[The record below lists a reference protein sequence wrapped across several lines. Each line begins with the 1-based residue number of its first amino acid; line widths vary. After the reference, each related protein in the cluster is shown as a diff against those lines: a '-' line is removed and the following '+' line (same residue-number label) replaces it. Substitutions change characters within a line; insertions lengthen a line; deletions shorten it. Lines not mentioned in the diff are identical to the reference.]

1 MDMGQ
6 VFSTWWHWWRKE
18 LEELLPS
25 SMRRWLQRTNRLMIL
40 RIQGNTLQLA
50 MALEPGHIIRE
61 IPLGDSSD
69 AHAVQQ
75 DIPHLDLDATTVA
88 LQLPAGLVLK
98 RAVTL
103 PASARNNLGTILG
116 YQMASLTPWSQDQV
130 HFGWHV
136 IASSGPLLHLTLY
149 VCPRSRVEPILQ
161 PLRRLGLEVHDL
173 LSEEGLLIR
182 GFFAPHVPASWRQ
195 RLRSPLPWLG
205 ALTILL
211 LALILWLPLHFMSQ
225 ELALLEAQTQQV
237 RTAALQTSATR
248 QQLEQIKT
256 ETAFLAKRRSRQPPA
271 FMVIE
276 DLADHLPLDAWVYMM
291 RQSGSEVAIWGMAA
305 SAKEVLAA
313 MKKSRYWQHAA
324 FEAPAVEDNTRGT
337 ERFQLRAVLSSPGT
351 TTAPS
356 SPDNDGVSNDAL
368 DDDEDMEP

>member
-1 MDMGQ
+1 MARTINKSGLLNMDMGQ

-50 MALEPGHIIRE
+50 MALEPGHILGE

-75 DIPHLDLDATTVA
+75 DMRRLDLDATTVA
-88 LQLPAGLVLK
+88 LQLPAGMVLK

-173 LSEEGLLIR
+173 
-182 GFFAPHVPASWRQ
+182 A
-195 RLRSPLPWLG
+195 
-205 ALTILL
+205 
-211 LALILWLPLHFMSQ
+211 
-225 ELALLEAQTQQV
+225 
-237 RTAALQTSATR
+237 
-248 QQLEQIKT
+248 
-256 ETAFLAKRRSRQPPA
+256 
-271 FMVIE
+271 
-276 DLADHLPLDAWVYMM
+276 ADH
-291 RQSGSEVAIWGMAA
+291 A
-305 SAKEVLAA
+305 SDR
-313 MKKSRYWQHAA
+313 S
-324 FEAPAVEDNTRGT
+324 
-337 ERFQLRAVLSSPGT
+337 
-351 TTAPS
+351 
-356 SPDNDGVSNDAL
+356 
-368 DDDEDMEP
+368 